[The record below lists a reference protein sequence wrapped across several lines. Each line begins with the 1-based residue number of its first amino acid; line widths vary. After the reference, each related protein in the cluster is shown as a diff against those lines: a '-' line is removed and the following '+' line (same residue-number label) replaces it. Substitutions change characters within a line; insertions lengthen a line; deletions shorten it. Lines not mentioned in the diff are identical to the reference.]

1 MPANYHTHTTRCNH
15 AEGTEEEY
23 VERALEGGFSILGF
37 SDHAPY
43 LFDEPHI
50 SGYRMMPAEYNGYI
64 DAIEALRDKYRDKI
78 EILIGLEIEYYPSC
92 FEETLKFILSRDID
106 YLILGQ
112 HYTKNEYDGEY
123 VSHPTLDE
131 DILITDYASQVE
143 LAIKT
148 GLFTYVAHPDI
159 PLYTKPSQ
167 HYEDEMSKICMAA
180 NEAGIPLEI
189 NLCGLSRGRHYPS
202 ERFLALASDLGCD
215 MIIGFDAHSPEE
227 LYSKKA
233 VMLYEKAV
241 AAAKKYNLHISEKA
255 ELIKPRLSGITG
267 A

>member
-1 MPANYHTHTTRCNH
+1 MLANYHTHTTRCNH

-23 VERALEGGFSILGF
+23 IERALEGGFSILGF

-43 LFDEPHI
+43 LFDEPHF
-50 SGYRMMPAEYNGYI
+50 SGFRMEPFEYNGYV
-64 DAIEALRDKYRDKI
+64 DTLEALREKYRGKI
-78 EILIGLEIEYYPSC
+78 DILIGLEIEYYPSC

-123 VSHPTLDE
+123 ISHSTLDE
-131 DILITDYASQVE
+131 DTLITDYTNQVE

-159 PLYTKPSQ
+159 PLYTKPSH
-167 HYEDEMSKICMAA
+167 HYEDEMSKICIAA

-189 NLCGLSRGRHYPS
+189 NLCGLLRGKNYPS
-202 ERFLALASDLGCD
+202 ERFFALASDFGCD
-215 MIIGFDAHSPEE
+215 VIIGFDAHSPEN
-227 LYSKKA
+227 LYSEKA

-241 AAAKKYNLHISEKA
+241 AMAKKYNLHLLEKA
-255 ELIKPRLSGITG
+255 EPIKPILSRMTG